1 MSYRPLS
8 TTSSP
13 AVSSLVREDLTSH
26 VKTWPADI
34 LAKQVIL
41 NSKMINNYSILFCL
55 NIYFKAQ
62 KLSEEAH
69 ILGSVHCSRVSAELK
84 YARSIVRLTEVQAS
98 LLEHK

>member
-1 MSYRPLS
+1 MYFK
-8 TTSSP
+8 SP
-13 AVSSLVREDLTSH
+13 
-26 VKTWPADI
+26 I
-34 LAKQVIL
+34 
-41 NSKMINNYSILFCL
+41 ILF
-55 NIYFKAQ
+55 KAH